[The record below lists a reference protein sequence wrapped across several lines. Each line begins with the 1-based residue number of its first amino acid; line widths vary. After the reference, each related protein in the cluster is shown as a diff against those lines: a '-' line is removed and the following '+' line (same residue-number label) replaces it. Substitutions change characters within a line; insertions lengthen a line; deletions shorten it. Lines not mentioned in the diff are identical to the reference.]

1 VHHIVTPVPREP
13 GHLGEVVDHPGR
25 EDQAAA
31 PGRATVGQVHP
42 EAAVLADHRG
52 DLTADHPAARP
63 AGHRCPPAQ
72 PSWSAENRM
81 TGRTLAGEDHRDGP
95 MSSGAASGLTLHER
109 HPPNNP
115 RPALSTVQETP

>member
-1 VHHIVTPVPREP
+1 MHHVATPVPREP

-52 DLTADHPAARP
+52 DLTADDPAAVRP
-63 AGHRCPPAQ
+63 DLGAG
-72 PSWSAENRM
+72 
-81 TGRTLAGEDHRDGP
+81 TGQQLARRDT
-95 MSSGAASGLTLHER
+95 AA
-109 HPPNNP
+109 HPRSRRG
-115 RPALSTVQETP
+115 RPKTG